1 MPSRSLHCP
10 PKTFQSR
17 ESLTLSSGPPPQPA
31 TTSTV
36 SGRGLGVPYFRP
48 SLGPT
53 SGGLKLQHPG
63 TLTVHR
69 ISHRRSSPRRFWRH

>member
-36 SGRGLGVPYFRP
+36 SGRGLG
-48 SLGPT
+48 SLT
-53 SGGLKLQHPG
+53 SGPASAPLPEDL
-63 TLTVHR
+63 
-69 ISHRRSSPRRFWRH
+69 SSSTQGP